1 MEAEFIKKKHLT
13 PANSLIHLPTKGGHL
28 PTKLEKKGEGGG
40 QFDMCTIIYL
50 WQPAWPIFSQQS
62 FPTQVIINME
72 AEFMKKL
79 GTSPPPTL
87 TTQSSFPP

>member
-1 MEAEFIKKKHLT
+1 MGTFI
-13 PANSLIHLPTKGGHL
+13 SLA
-28 PTKLEKKGEGGG
+28 
-40 QFDMCTIIYL
+40 
-50 WQPAWPIFSQQS
+50 AWPIFSQQS
-62 FPTQVIINME
+62 FPAQVIINME

>member
-1 MEAEFIKKKHLT
+1 MGTFI
-13 PANSLIHLPTKGGHL
+13 SLA
-28 PTKLEKKGEGGG
+28 
-40 QFDMCTIIYL
+40 
-50 WQPAWPIFSQQS
+50 AWPIFSQQS

-87 TTQSSFPP
+87 TLLNAPYL